1 MRRALAGA
9 IAASLLLASLA
20 PSVSAGGGNSISYS
34 PAAPTTTT
42 GVSFT
47 VTTGGGNRD
56 FASVRVVCVDAGDPT
71 TIVYGTTLTIQVAAK
86 GTGTSAVIHPP
97 ASSCTAD
104 LVKLNQ
110 IGSARVL
117 ATTSFEVTQG

>member
-1 MRRALAGA
+1 VRRAICGV
-9 IAASLLLASLA
+9 IAASLLLVAGLV
-20 PSVSAGGGNSISYS
+20 PPVSAGGGNSISYDPS
-34 PAAPTTTT
+34 LPTTAT

-47 VTTGGGNRD
+47 VTTGGGSRD
-56 FASVRVVCVDAGDPT
+56 FASVRVTCVAGDPA
-71 TIVYGTTLTIQVAAK
+71 TIVYATTLTISVAPK
-86 GTGTSAVIHPP
+86 GTGTSQVIYPP

-117 ATTSFEVTQG
+117 ATTSFEVTQA

>member
-1 MRRALAGA
+1 MSRVLPAMLALGLLVALPAAALAG
-9 IAASLLLASLA
+9 
-20 PSVSAGGGNSISYS
+20 GQSITYS
-34 PAAPTTTT
+34 PASPTTTT

-56 FASVRVVCVDAGDPT
+56 FASVQVACDDSIGSL
-71 TIVYGTTLTIQVAAK
+71 VYGTTLTVVVSPK
-86 GTGTSAVIHPP
+86 GTGTSQTIYPP
-97 ASSCTAD
+97 ASSCVAN

-117 ATTSFEVTQG
+117 ATTSFSVTP